1 MSDENEPKFENEVS
15 GTTTDNAGAAPAEP
29 TGGEPAQPASTEGTE
44 GGPSPTPENT
54 EGSTGAEP
62 SGAEK
67 RIHQLTAQRE
77 AERQRAERE
86 IAQRVS
92 IEQEAAWLKVEL
104 EEARK
109 APVKTVPTGTGT
121 PPAPPTPP
129 DPDSFEDA
137 ALYIA
142 AEREFREKDREYIT
156 ARIKFD
162 LLQERDREIARRQA
176 DEAQTAQAQILT
188 TFSAKVDEAAKDDPD
203 FRYLPFFSDTSYPI
217 SGNLLGE
224 VMQSESP
231 AEIIRFLSDNRTEAA
246 KLSALPPNRI
256 ARELGKIEAKL
267 TVKPTTTNKVS
278 NAPEPINTVGGTSG
292 NITGEVSD
300 AQYFAQEAAKYKR

>member
-1 MSDENEPKFENEVS
+1 M
-15 GTTTDNAGAAPAEP
+15 
-29 TGGEPAQPASTEGTE
+29 
-44 GGPSPTPENT
+44 
-54 EGSTGAEP
+54 
-62 SGAEK
+62 
-67 RIHQLTAQRE
+67 
-77 AERQRAERE
+77 
-86 IAQRVS
+86 
-92 IEQEAAWLKVEL
+92 
-104 EEARK
+104 
-109 APVKTVPTGTGT
+109 PTGTGN

>member
-15 GTTTDNAGAAPAEP
+15 GTTTDQAGAAPAEP

-92 IEQEAAWLKVEL
+92 IEQEAARLKVEL

-109 APVKTVPTGTGT
+109 APAQPVPTGTGN